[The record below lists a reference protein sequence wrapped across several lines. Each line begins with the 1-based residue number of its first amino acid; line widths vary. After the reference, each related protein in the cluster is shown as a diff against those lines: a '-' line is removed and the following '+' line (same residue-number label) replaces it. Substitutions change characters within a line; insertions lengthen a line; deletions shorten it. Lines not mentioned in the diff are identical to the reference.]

1 MPKYYY
7 RCDICQDEW
16 SEWGSMT
23 EVRHDCARCGSKHGF
38 YKVPQA
44 FTSNTVSHGTSTK
57 KVGDETKKGIEDN
70 RKILNNMKQ
79 EAQAVE
85 FKVDD

>member
-1 MPKYYY
+1 M
-7 RCDICQDEW
+7 CQEEW
-16 SEWGSMT
+16 SEWSSMT
-23 EVRHDCARCGSKHGF
+23 EVRNTCACCGSKRGF
-38 YKVPQA
+38 YKVPQV
-44 FTSNTVSHGTSTK
+44 FTSDLAARRSSRK

-85 FKVDD
+85 FEVDD